1 METIQITSLEQV
13 PAGLTLL
20 FKKVDELTAK
30 VNSQSTPQTAAPALA
45 DQLRTRKETAKIF
58 HVTLATLHQYTL
70 LGKIVANRIGNRVL
84 YKDSDIQA
92 ALSQIKTGKK
102 L

>member
-1 METIQITSLEQV
+1 MDSLQITSLEQV

-20 FKKVDELTAK
+20 FKEIAELRKIVCNPPTIK
-30 VNSQSTPQTAAPALA
+30 QTPEPSE
-45 DQLRTRKETAKIF
+45 QLHTRKETAKILR
-58 HVTLATLHQYTL
+58 VTLATLHQYTL

-92 ALSQIKTGKK
+92 ALSKIKTGNK

>member
-1 METIQITSLEQV
+1 MEGLVLTTKEQLQAFIAESV
-13 PAGLTLL
+13 SIEFSKHAQLL
-20 FKKVDELTAK
+20 N
-30 VNSQSTPQTAAPALA
+30 NSPIAPAKES
-45 DQLRTRKETAKIF
+45 DTLRTRKETAEKLR
-58 HVTLATLHQYTL
+58 VTLATLHQYTL

-92 ALSQIKTGKK
+92 ALSQIKTGNK